1 MKRKVLALVI
11 PALLAAGAAHAAE
24 IYNKDGN
31 KLDLYGKVDGLHY
44 FSDDSSKDGDQ
55 TYMRVGFKGETQ
67 INDQLTGY
75 GQWEYNVQANTT
87 EGEGANSW
95 TRLAFAGLKFG
106 DYGSFDYGRNYG
118 VLYDV
123 EGWTDM
129 LPEFGGDSYTYADNY
144 MTGRAN
150 GVATYRNTDFFGLVD
165 GLNFAL
171 QYQGKNES
179 QSADDVNIGTNNRNN
194 GDDIRYDNGDG
205 FGISTTYDIGMG
217 FSAGAAYTT
226 SDRTNEQVNAGGTIA
241 GGDKADAW
249 TAGLKYDANN
259 IYLATMYSETRN
271 MTPYGKTDAGYAG
284 GVANKTQ
291 NFEVTAQ
298 YQFDF
303 GLRPAV
309 SFLMSK
315 GKDLTYRM
323 MTTSS
328 IKMPVSALMIS
339 SRWVWFTSS
348 NYSLILLKPAVSA
361 GFSFFITTVL
371 KTERTVPWA
380 QIEQFLFALY
390 GLLIARQKEHAND
403 QSRPAS
409 AFQNRASLSAH
420 GHRRSHRRPPGSGY
434 YFA

>member
-1 MKRKVLALVI
+1 MNRKVLALVI

-24 IYNKDGN
+24 VYNKDGN

-44 FSDDSSKDGDQ
+44 FSDDANKDGDQ
-55 TYMRVGFKGETQ
+55 TYMRMGFKGETQ
-67 INDQLTGY
+67 INDMITGY
-75 GQWEYNVQANTT
+75 GQWEYQVQANGT
-87 EGEGANSW
+87 ESGDKGDSW
-95 TRLAFAGLKFG
+95 TRLAFAGIKVG

-129 LPEFGGDSYTYADNY
+129 LPEFGGDSYTYADNF

-171 QYQGKNES
+171 QYQGANEQTS
-179 QSADDVNIGTNNRNN
+179 DEQEGTNNGGDRNIQN
-194 GDDIRYDNGDG
+194 SNGDG
-205 FGISTTYDIGMG
+205 FGISSTYDLGMG
-217 FSAGAAYTT
+217 VSFGAAYST
-226 SDRTNEQVNAGGTIA
+226 SDRTNDQVNAGKA
-241 GGDKADAW
+241 GGDVAGGDTADAW
-249 TAGLKYDANN
+249 TTGLKYDANN

-271 MTPYGKTDAGYAG
+271 MTPYGKN

-315 GKDLTYRM
+315 GKDLNSTDGDKDLVKYADVGATYFFNKNFSTYVDYKINLLDEDDSFYTRQNIS
-323 MTTSS
+323 TDD
-328 IKMPVSALMIS
+328 VVALGM
-339 SRWVWFTSS
+339 V
-348 NYSLILLKPAVSA
+348 Y
-361 GFSFFITTVL
+361 
-371 KTERTVPWA
+371 
-380 QIEQFLFALY
+380 QF
-390 GLLIARQKEHAND
+390 
-403 QSRPAS
+403 
-409 AFQNRASLSAH
+409 
-420 GHRRSHRRPPGSGY
+420 
-434 YFA
+434 

>member
-11 PALLAAGAAHAAE
+11 PALLAAGAAHAAVV
-24 IYNKDGN
+24 YNKDGN

-44 FSDDSSKDGDQ
+44 FSDNSGSDGDQ
-55 TYMRVGFKGETQ
+55 TYVRFGFKGETQ

-165 GLNFAL
+165 GLSFAL
-171 QYQGKNES
+171 QYQGNNENS
-179 QSADDVNIGTNNRNN
+179 GNGNEGTNNRT
-194 GDDIRYDNGDG
+194 DDDDFRRENGDG
-205 FGISTTYDIGMG
+205 FGISTTYDFGMG

-226 SDRTNEQVNAGGTIA
+226 SDRTNDQVSRGEQYAK
-241 GGDKADAW
+241 GDKADAW

-271 MTPYGKTDAGYAG
+271 MTPYGSLDSYAHG

-315 GKDLTYRM
+315 GKDL
-323 MTTSS
+323 
-328 IKMPVSALMIS
+328 VNNG
-339 SRWVWFTSS
+339 V
-348 NYSLILLKPAVSA
+348 
-361 GFSFFITTVL
+361 
-371 KTERTVPWA
+371 
-380 QIEQFLFALY
+380 
-390 GLLIARQKEHAND
+390 ND
-403 QSRPAS
+403 DKDLVKYADVG
-409 AFQNRASLSAH
+409 AT
-420 GHRRSHRRPPGSGY
+420 Y
-434 YFA
+434 YFNKNFSTYVDYKINLLDDDDNFYADNGINTDDVVALGMVYQF